1 MFFFYWRFLRRSVF
15 LELTLC
21 LALGLF
27 LGPISAQAQTAG
39 ADRDTLHGAS
49 VVLVQVKLVEA
60 KPLADSVSEAVRS
73 RIEEELRK
81 QGIPIVDTV
90 DELKPDCLVLRVV
103 ISVLET
109 PHDEYVFCTVS
120 MEAVQ
125 SVSIQREPELIRPA
139 TTWSTQR
146 ILLYLA
152 DDAPRALPRAV
163 DSMAQHFAREY
174 HAANPEASR

>member
-1 MFFFYWRFLRRSVF
+1 MSFFYWRFPRRFVF
-15 LELTLC
+15 MELTLC

-27 LGPISAQAQTAG
+27 LGPTSARAQTAG

-49 VVLVQVKLVEA
+49 QVSVQVRLVEA
-60 KPLADSVSEAVRS
+60 SQLPDSMAEAVRS
-73 RIEEELRK
+73 RIEEQLRR
-81 QGIPIVDTV
+81 QGVPIVDAV
-90 DELKPDCLVLRVV
+90 DELKPEGLALRVV

-109 PHDEYVFCTVS
+109 PRDEYVFCAVS

-152 DDAPRALPRAV
+152 ADAPRALPRVV
-163 DSMAQHFAREY
+163 DSMAQHFAGEY